1 MAGKVS
7 ENGLRQRKPA
17 ETANFTPSDEGR
29 KTDERLDKHERYV
42 FQNLSLNIAG
52 TQEKQVPIDVYQK
65 LVMNLAVHGG

>member
-1 MAGKVS
+1 MLLVLILEPIMAGKVS

-42 FQNLSLNIAG
+42 F
-52 TQEKQVPIDVYQK
+52 
-65 LVMNLAVHGG
+65 